1 MLKVLCVVFRI
12 GRTVLQQAEVVRT
25 VDECGLL
32 LLHGHNQLA
41 DYPATFQGVWEERK
55 GVYA

>member
-1 MLKVLCVVFRI
+1 MVFRI

-32 LLHGHNQLA
+32 LHGHNQLA
-41 DYPATFQGVWEERK
+41 DYSATFQGVWEEKK